1 MKGLLTLC
9 AVVVSFLALGLGA
22 SFYARQPVGECPDH
36 DGACGQGPSTTVERT
51 NPSATV
57 EKTEP
62 RASLPKPPDGTLA
75 FESQRETGKLGGY
88 CWDGVCTEATFEVP
102 PEGEALSVPSGSNLL
117 FEYGDT
123 PPPSKVQAKAYA
135 LVRGKAE
142 RAGEALRVTRV
153 GAKTRIPAEVPRGQ
167 YVVELFVKVPR
178 GSVFYYFRIVVDM
191 GTLPTSGGPGRQG
204 PEDR

>member
-1 MKGLLTLC
+1 MARCLWII
-9 AVVVSFLALGLGA
+9 AVVTTVGAILAG
-22 SFYARQPVGECPDH
+22 
-36 DGACGQGPSTTVERT
+36 CGQGAPIPPDDESGEAHQKATE
-51 NPSATV
+51 ATV

-62 RASLPKPPDGTLA
+62 RASLPKPPNGTLA

-102 PEGEALSVPSGSNLL
+102 PGGEALSVPSGSNLL
-117 FEYGDT
+117 FEYSGT

-167 YVVELFVKVPR
+167 SVVELFVKVPG
-178 GSVFYYFRIVVDM
+178 GSMFYYFRIVVDM
-191 GTLPTSGGPGRQG
+191 GTPPTSGDPGRQG
-204 PEDR
+204 PKDR